1 MGQLNLLIEHG
12 SNLQLVELEYLHLK
26 EDFPYQ
32 RILSITTTTILIF
45 LQDKQTKVTKKNQNF
60 LRGVL
65 ILLA

>member
-1 MGQLNLLIEHG
+1 MRQLNLLIEHG
-12 SNLQLVELEYLHLK
+12 SNLQVVELEYLHLK

-32 RILSITTTTILIF
+32 RILEYYYILIF